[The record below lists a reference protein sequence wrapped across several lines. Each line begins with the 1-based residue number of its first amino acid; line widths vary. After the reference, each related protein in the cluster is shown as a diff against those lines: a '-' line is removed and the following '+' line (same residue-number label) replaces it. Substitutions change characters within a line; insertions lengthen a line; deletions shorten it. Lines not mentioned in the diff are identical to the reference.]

1 MSGHKWLVTA
11 VSIGFVALLYSLPKV
26 VVDNDSNETTLSD
39 ESEAAIA
46 LHSFNISSQDSLDV
60 ARWTNLLENEDDVK
74 KSTIFADSLA
84 NLYLRLNLL
93 DSAERYADLILTKSQ
108 GNEANTLAGDIYFKA
123 FGFAASTENAKKFA
137 GKAGQCF
144 EALLKDSPKDP
155 EIRSKLAMTL
165 VTTSNPMQGINM
177 LRDVLNEYP
186 ENITAMYSLGVLS
199 MQSGQYDKAVE
210 RFEKLITLDPTNVQA
225 SFYLAVSYFETEQFE
240 NAKDWFEKVKTMD
253 NDPAIHQAADN
264 YLKEINEL

>member
-1 MSGHKWLVTA
+1 MSAHKWLVTA
-11 VSIGFVALLYSLPKV
+11 LSLGLIAALYSLPKV
-26 VVDNDSNETTLSD
+26 VVDNDSNETTLSEGAD
-39 ESEAAIA
+39 VSNNLHAFEISEEDSVNLAR
-46 LHSFNISSQDSLDV
+46 LTNII
-60 ARWTNLLENEDDVK
+60 EGEDDIK

-93 DSAERYADLILTKSQ
+93 DSAERYGDLILRKSQ
-108 GNEANTLAGDIYFKA
+108 NVESNSLAGEIYFKA
-123 FGFAASTENAKKFA
+123 FGFASTAEDAERFA
-137 GKAGQCF
+137 DKAGQCF
-144 EALLKDSPKDP
+144 KELLKDDPKNP

-186 ENITAMYSLGVLS
+186 ENISAMYSLGVLS

-210 RFEKLITLDPTNVQA
+210 RFEKLIKLDPTNVQA
-225 SFYLAVSYFETEQFE
+225 SFYLAVSYFETKQFE
-240 NAKDWFEKVKTMD
+240 SAKIWFDKVKQMD
-253 NDPAIHQAADN
+253 NDPAIKQAADN